1 MASNQFQPIQG
12 MSDISPPEIV
22 LWQMLEERAREIFAR
37 YRFQEIRTPILEKTA
52 LFTHSLG
59 DTTDVVTKEMYS
71 LEDRGGR
78 KLSLRPEGTA
88 GAVRYIASGAEET
101 ANARVF
107 YMGPMFRCER
117 PQAGRKR
124 QFHQIGVEAVGAP
137 NPRADAEVIALQLH
151 LLSAWGLEGAK
162 IRLNTI
168 GLPEDRAAVLE
179 GLREAIRP
187 RLSELPEEAQ
197 ERFETNVLR
206 LLDSKDEVVQA
217 VIADVPPVIEFMS
230 ADSRAYLDTVI
241 ETLRS
246 LEIDVEIDPSLVRG
260 LDYYVHTVWEVV
272 HGGLGAQNALSGG
285 GRYRVQVGN
294 KTIDGVGFAMGV
306 ERMIAALE
314 STGITADQFAPKP
327 AVFIV
332 SLGEAALKEN
342 MLLAQML
349 RQRGIAC
356 EMELADRKVK
366 AQMKRANKSGAEQV
380 IIRGDTELENGIFV
394 IKDMKEGTQQE
405 VELPDLIK
413 VLGEV
418 HGDAHE

>member
-1 MASNQFQPIQG
+1 MASSSFQPLQG
-12 MSDISPPEIV
+12 MSDIAPPDV
-22 LWQMLEERAREIFAR
+22 YLWQMLEARAREVFAR
-37 YRFQEIRTPILEKTA
+37 YRFEEVRTPILEKTA

-59 DTTDVVTKEMYS
+59 DTTDVVTKEMYC

-88 GAVRYIASGAEET
+88 GSVRYIASGAEQT
-101 ANARVF
+101 ANARMY

-124 QFHQIGVEAVGAP
+124 QFHQIGLEAAGAP
-137 NPRADAEVIALQLH
+137 NPLADAEVIALQLN

-168 GLPEDRAAVLE
+168 GLPEERAAVLE
-179 GLREAIRP
+179 GLRNAIRP
-187 RLSELPEEAQ
+187 RFSELPEDAQ
-197 ERFETNVLR
+197 QRFETNVLR
-206 LLDSKDEVVQA
+206 LLDSKDPAVQA
-217 VIADVPPVIEFMS
+217 VIADVPSVTELLS
-230 ADSRAYLDTVI
+230 QESRDYLNTVV

-246 LEIDVEIDPSLVRG
+246 LEIDVEIDTSLVRG

-285 GRYRVQVGN
+285 GRYQVQVGSR
-294 KTIDGVGFAMGV
+294 TIDGVGFAMGM

-314 STGITADQFAPKP
+314 STGITADQFAPEP

-342 MLLAQML
+342 LLLMQML

-356 EMELADRKVK
+356 EMELTNRKIK
-366 AQMKRANKSGAEQV
+366 AQMKRADKLGARQV
-380 IIRGDTELENGIFV
+380 IIRGDTELENGTFV
-394 IKDMKEGTQQE
+394 VKNMEEGTQQE
-405 VELPDLIK
+405 LELPELMN
-413 VLGEV
+413 LLT
-418 HGDAHE
+418 

>member
-1 MASNQFQPIQG
+1 MASNQFLPIQG
-12 MSDISPPEIV
+12 MSDISAPEVYI
-22 LWQMLEERAREIFAR
+22 WQMLEERAREVFAR
-37 YRFQEIRTPILEKTA
+37 YRFEEVRTPVLEKTD

-88 GAVRYIASGAEET
+88 GSVRYIASGAEET
-101 ANARVF
+101 ANARIYYVA
-107 YMGPMFRCER
+107 PMFRCER

-124 QFHQIGVEAVGAP
+124 QFHQIGLEAAGEP
-137 NPRADAEVIALQLH
+137 NPLADAEVIALQVN
-151 LLSAWGLEGAK
+151 LLSVWGLEGAK

-168 GLPEDRAAVLE
+168 GLPEDRAAVLD

-197 ERFETNVLR
+197 QRFETNVLR
-206 LLDSKDEVVQA
+206 LLDSKDPVVQA

-230 ADSRAYLDTVI
+230 AESRAYLDTVI
-241 ETLRS
+241 DVLRG

-285 GRYRVQVGN
+285 GRYRIQIGN
-294 KTIDGVGFAMGV
+294 KMIDGVGFAMGV
-306 ERMIAALE
+306 ERIIAALE
-314 STGITADQFAPKP
+314 ANGITADQFAPDS

-342 MLLAQML
+342 MLLMQML
-349 RQRGIAC
+349 RQRGISC
-356 EMELADRKVK
+356 EMELANRKVK
-366 AQMKRANKSGAEQV
+366 AQMKRANKAGAKTV
-380 IIRGDTELENGIFV
+380 IIRGDTELEKGTFV
-394 IKDMKEGTQQE
+394 VKNMEEGTQQE
-405 VELPDLIK
+405 VELPELMEF
-413 VLGEV
+413 L
-418 HGDAHE
+418 

>member
-1 MASNQFQPIQG
+1 MASSSFQPLQG
-12 MSDISPPEIV
+12 MSDIVPPDV
-22 LWQMLEERAREIFAR
+22 SFWQMIEERAREIFAR
-37 YRFQEIRTPILEKTA
+37 YRFQEIRTPVLEKTS
-52 LFTHSLG
+52 LFTHTLG

-71 LEDRGGR
+71 LEDRGRR

-88 GAVRYIASGAEET
+88 GAVRCIAAGAEET

-124 QFHQIGVEAVGAP
+124 QFHQIGVEAIGAP

-151 LLSAWGLEGAK
+151 LLSAWGLDGAK

-187 RLSELPEEAQ
+187 RLNELPEEAQ
-197 ERFETNVLR
+197 QRFETNVLR
-206 LLDSKDEVVQA
+206 LLDSKDEAVQK

-230 ADSRAYLDTVI
+230 AESRAYLDTVI
-241 ETLRS
+241 ETLKS

-272 HGGLGAQNALSGG
+272 HGGLGAQNAISGG
-285 GRYRVQVGN
+285 GRYRIQVGN

-314 STGITADQFAPKP
+314 ANGVTADQFASKP

-366 AQMKRANKSGAEQV
+366 AQMKRANKNGAEQV
-380 IIRGDTELENGIFV
+380 IIRGDTELEKGIFV
-394 IKDMKEGTQQE
+394 LKDMNEGTQRE
-405 VELPDLIK
+405 VELPELMEF
-413 VLGEV
+413 LT
-418 HGDAHE
+418 

>member
-12 MSDISPPEIV
+12 MSDISSPEIV

-124 QFHQIGVEAVGAP
+124 QFYQIGVEAVGAP

-151 LLSAWGLEGAK
+151 LLSAWGLEDAK

-168 GLPEDRAAVLE
+168 GLPEDRAAVLD

-187 RLSELPEEAQ
+187 RLSELPEEVQ

-206 LLDSKDEVVQA
+206 LLDSKDKTVQA

-230 ADSRAYLDTVI
+230 AESRAYLDTVI

-285 GRYRVQVGN
+285 GRYRVQIGN

-314 STGITADQFAPKP
+314 SNGITADQFAPKP

-332 SLGEAALKEN
+332 SLGEVALKEN

-380 IIRGDTELENGIFV
+380 IIRGDTELENGNFV
-394 IKDMKEGTQQE
+394 LKNMKEGTQQE
-405 VELPDLIK
+405 VELPELMDL
-413 VLGEV
+413 L
-418 HGDAHE
+418 

>member
-12 MSDISPPEIV
+12 MSDIAPPDVYI
-22 LWQMLEERAREIFAR
+22 WQMLETRAREVFAR
-37 YRFQEIRTPILEKTA
+37 YRFEEVRTPVLEKTE

-88 GAVRYIASGAEET
+88 GSVRYIASGAEET
-101 ANARVF
+101 ANARMY

-124 QFHQIGVEAVGAP
+124 QFHQIGLEAAGAP
-137 NPRADAEVIALQLH
+137 NPLADAEVIALQVN

-168 GLPEDRAAVLE
+168 GLPEERAAVLE

-187 RLSELPEEAQ
+187 RLSELPDDAQ
-197 ERFETNVLR
+197 QRFETNVLR
-206 LLDSKDEVVQA
+206 LLDSKDPVVQEI
-217 VIADVPPVIEFMS
+217 IADVPSVTELLS
-230 ADSRAYLDTVI
+230 DESRAYLDTVV
-241 ETLRS
+241 ETLRG
-246 LEIDVEIDPSLVRG
+246 LEIDVEIDTSLVRG

-285 GRYRVQVGN
+285 GRYRIQVGN
-294 KTIDGVGFAMGV
+294 KTVDGVGFAMGV

-314 STGITADQFAPKP
+314 ANGVTADQFAPKP
-327 AVFIV
+327 AVFIA
-332 SLGEAALKEN
+332 SLGPAALKEN
-342 MLLAQML
+342 LLLMQTL
-349 RQRGIAC
+349 RQRGVAC
-356 EMELADRKVK
+356 EMELTDRKIK
-366 AQMKRANKSGAEQV
+366 AQMKRANKIGAAMV
-380 IIRGDTELENGIFV
+380 IIRGDSELEKGTFV
-394 IKDMKEGTQQE
+394 VKNMEEGTQQE
-405 VELPDLIK
+405 VELPELMEI
-413 VLGEV
+413 L
-418 HGDAHE
+418 

>member
-1 MASNQFQPIQG
+1 MASSSFQPIQG
-12 MSDISPPEIV
+12 MSDIAPPDV
-22 LWQMLEERAREIFAR
+22 YLWQMIEERAREIFAR
-37 YRFQEIRTPILEKTA
+37 YRFQEIRTPSLEKTE

-88 GAVRYIASGAEET
+88 GAVRCIVAGGDET
-101 ANARVF
+101 ANARIF

-124 QFHQIGVEAVGAP
+124 QFHQIGIEAVGEP

-151 LLSAWGLEGAK
+151 LLNAWGLEGAK

-168 GLPEDRAAVLE
+168 GVPEDRAAVLE

-187 RLSELPEEAQ
+187 RLSELPEDAQ
-197 ERFETNVLR
+197 QRFETNVLR
-206 LLDSKDEVVQA
+206 LLDSKDEAVQK

-230 ADSRAYLDTVI
+230 ADSRAYLDTVV
-241 ETLRS
+241 ETLKS

-272 HGGLGAQNALSGG
+272 HGGLGAQNAISGG
-285 GRYRVQVGN
+285 GRYRIQVGN
-294 KTIDGVGFAMGV
+294 KTVDGVGFAMGV

-314 STGITADQFAPKP
+314 ANGVTAEQFAPKP

-332 SLGEAALKEN
+332 SLGEEALKEN
-342 MLLAQML
+342 MMLAQML

-356 EMELADRKVK
+356 EMELAGRKVK
-366 AQMKRANKSGAEQV
+366 AQMKRANKTGAEQV
-380 IIRGDTELENGIFV
+380 IIRGDTELEKGIFV
-394 IKDMKEGTQQE
+394 LKDMNEGSQRE
-405 VELPDLIK
+405 VDLPELMAL
-413 VLGEV
+413 LT
-418 HGDAHE
+418 

>member
-1 MASNQFQPIQG
+1 MASSSFQPLQG
-12 MSDISPPEIV
+12 MSDITPPDIYI
-22 LWQMLEERAREIFAR
+22 WQMLETRAREVFAR
-37 YRFQEIRTPILEKTA
+37 YRFQEIRTPILEKTS

-88 GAVRYIASGAEET
+88 GAVRTIAAGGEEA
-101 ANARVF
+101 ANARVY

-151 LLSAWGLEGAK
+151 LLSAWGLDGAK

-197 ERFETNVLR
+197 QRFETNVLR
-206 LLDSKDEVVQA
+206 LLDSKDEAVQK

-230 ADSRAYLDTVI
+230 AESRAYLDTVV
-241 ETLRS
+241 ETLKS

-272 HGGLGAQNALSGG
+272 HGGLGAQNAISGG
-285 GRYRVQVGN
+285 GRYRIQVGN

-314 STGITADQFAPKP
+314 ANGVTAEQFVPKP

-332 SLGEAALKEN
+332 SLGEEALKEN

-356 EMELADRKVK
+356 EMELTSRKVK
-366 AQMKRANKSGAEQV
+366 AQMKRANKNGAELV
-380 IIRGDTELENGIFV
+380 IIRGDTELEKGIFV
-394 IKDMKEGTQQE
+394 LKDMTEGTQRE
-405 VELPDLIK
+405 VELPELME
-413 VLGEV
+413 LL
-418 HGDAHE
+418 

>member
-1 MASNQFQPIQG
+1 MASSQLQPIQG
-12 MSDISPPEIV
+12 MSDIAPPDIV
-22 LWQMLEERAREIFAR
+22 IWQMLEARAREVFAR
-37 YRFQEIRTPILEKTA
+37 YRFEEVRTPILEKTE

-88 GAVRYIASGAEET
+88 GAVRYIASGGDET
-101 ANARVF
+101 ANARIF
-107 YMGPMFRCER
+107 YIGPMFRCER

-151 LLSAWGLEGAK
+151 LLSEWGLEGAK

-168 GLPEDRAAVLE
+168 GLPEDRAFVVN

-187 RLSELPEEAQ
+187 RLSELPEDAQ

-206 LLDSKDEVVQA
+206 LLDSKDEAVQS
-217 VIADVPPVIEFMS
+217 VIADIPPVIEFMS
-230 ADSRAYLDTVI
+230 ADSRAYLDTVV

-246 LEIDVEIDPSLVRG
+246 LEIDVEIDPALVRG

-285 GRYRVQVGN
+285 GRYRIEVGK

-306 ERMIAALE
+306 ERMVAALAAN
-314 STGITADQFAPKP
+314 GITAGQFAPKP

-349 RQRGIAC
+349 RQRGVAC

-366 AQMKRANKSGAEQV
+366 AQMKRANKAGAEQV
-380 IIRGDTELENGIFV
+380 IIRGDTELEKGIFV
-394 IKDMKEGTQQE
+394 LKNMKNGTQRE
-405 VELPDLIK
+405 IETPELIRM
-413 VLGEV
+413 LGQGE
-418 HGDAHE
+418 A